1 MNETKLTLKNK
12 KEELF
17 NGYFEATEQL
27 QQMKQ
32 QQRVLFGVCSV
43 MIILWVL

>member
-17 NGYFEATEQL
+17 NGYFKATEQL

-32 QQRVLFGVCSV
+32 QQRVLFGLSGLL
-43 MIILWVL
+43 IILWVL